1 MKKKATSFVP
11 VVMAG
16 FKPSVT
22 DAALLREVLELD
34 NLSDANREA
43 FDEMLVKVEDGYT
56 LSPKQKK
63 WALELLDR
71 PQYENLFSSGKL
83 AIGRPVPTPEVLK
96 HKPLKPP
103 GRR

>member
-16 FKPSVT
+16 FKPSAA
-22 DAALLREVLELD
+22 DAELLREVLALD
-34 NLSDANREA
+34 
-43 FDEMLVKVEDGYT
+43 
-56 LSPKQKK
+56 KK
-63 WALELLDR
+63 WALGLLDR